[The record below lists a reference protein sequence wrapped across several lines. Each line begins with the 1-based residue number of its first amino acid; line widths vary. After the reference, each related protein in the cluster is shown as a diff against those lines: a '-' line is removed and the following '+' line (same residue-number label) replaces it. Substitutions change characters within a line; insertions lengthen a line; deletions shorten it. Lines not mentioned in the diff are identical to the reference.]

1 MNRRRGAQTA
11 EFMDRLERNM
21 RILPPI
27 LVQLSKIMR
36 ERVEIQEEP
45 GEAEVQALLGDLG
58 RYVASHASRA
68 ELSNT
73 CGEQGEWCGRC
84 PFGVFIPQEF
94 EFSSETQPIC
104 LPWIAV
110 TRFGSLN

>member
-1 MNRRRGAQTA
+1 MNRRRGDQTA
-11 EFMDRLERNM
+11 KFMERLQRNEKV
-21 RILPPI
+21 LPEL
-27 LVQLSKIMR
+27 LVRLSKLMR
-36 ERVEIQEEP
+36 ERIEVQEEP
-45 GEAEVQALLGDLG
+45 GEAEVRALLGDLN
-58 RYVASHASRA
+58 RYVESHASRT

-104 LPWIAV
+104 LPWIAI
-110 TRFGSLN
+110 TQHAPMD